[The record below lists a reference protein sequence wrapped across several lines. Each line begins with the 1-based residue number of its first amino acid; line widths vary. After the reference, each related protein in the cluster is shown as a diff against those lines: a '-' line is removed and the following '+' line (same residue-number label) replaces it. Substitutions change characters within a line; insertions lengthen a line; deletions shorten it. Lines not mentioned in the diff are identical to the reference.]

1 MNLLLNSI
9 FLLFYHQLLMLSTRS
24 SLRVYVPPTGCCI
37 YTLGVA
43 SHVLI
48 LLVLRWFDVFGGWTF
63 SFGQGLTVVAL
74 TLKGAVSGQN
84 KTPNDTHCGA

>member
-1 MNLLLNSI
+1 M
-9 FLLFYHQLLMLSTRS
+9 
-24 SLRVYVPPTGCCI
+24 RVYVPPTGCCI

-63 SFGQGLTVVAL
+63 FFGQGLTVVAL
-74 TLKGAVSGQN
+74 TLKGLSLDKIKRLMTRIVGHSLR
-84 KTPNDTHCGA
+84 K